1 MTAYVVAFV
10 LLVLGQIVFYEV
22 YFRKKNICAG
32 IIGAMRRQVE
42 WYDHI
47 HEGKGRSHFA
57 NYAILTA
64 MVVFETF
71 VPAALV
77 VGLAYQIIK
86 IFN

>member
-42 WYDHI
+42 
-47 HEGKGRSHFA
+47 
-57 NYAILTA
+57 
-64 MVVFETF
+64 
-71 VPAALV
+71 
-77 VGLAYQIIK
+77 
-86 IFN
+86 

>member
-22 YFRKKNICAG
+22 YFRKKNICTG
-32 IIGAMRRQVE
+32 IIDAMRMQVE

-86 IFN
+86 IFS